1 MGKESGDA
9 PTPDPNIKKAAN
21 AQAAT
26 GNAWLNFANDAYAT
40 AQERQT
46 GIDATAGTVSSA
58 ALGAQDTALT
68 NAATDRARYENT
80 FVPLQDQIISDAKN
94 YDTPEAQAAAA
105 AAAGADTQSA
115 IAGQQAATER
125 QQASMGV
132 NPNSGR
138 FQGIQRAQGLNSALA
153 VAGAKNDARE
163 TTRNTGFAMRM
174 GAAGLGANLPQQSMA
189 GTQLGLGAGQAATS
203 ALTQANQQFLT
214 STAIPMQGY
223 SGQMQG
229 YAGQA
234 ATLGNLY
241 NSQVSAYNAQ
251 QQADAAATSGLFEG
265 LGMLGGA
272 ALTKYSSKEVKEDK
286 QEIPEGKAI
295 LAIEAMPVEK
305 WRYMPGIEDGGEH
318 IGPYAEDMQR
328 VTGLGD
334 GKTIQIQD
342 VLGLTMRGLQD
353 VNRKV
358 DRLAEQLGIGAFPGA
373 RETEAA

>member
-1 MGKESGDA
+1 MGKDSGDA
-9 PTPDPNIKKAAN
+9 PMPDPNIKKAAN

-26 GNAWLNFANDAYAT
+26 GTAWLNFSKDAYAT
-40 AQERQT
+40 AQQRQT
-46 GIDATAGTVSSA
+46 GIDATAGAVSGA

-80 FVPLQDQIISDAKN
+80 FVPLQDQIINDAKN

-115 IAGQQAATER
+115 IAGQRAATER

-138 FQGIQRAQGLNSALA
+138 FQGTQRASDLNSALA

-163 TTRNTGFAMRM
+163 TTRNTGQALRM
-174 GAAGLGANLPQQSMA
+174 NAVGLGAALPGQAMA
-189 GTQLGLGAGQAATS
+189 GTQLGLGAGSAATG

-286 QEIPEGKAI
+286 REIPEGEAI
-295 LAIEAMPVEK
+295 VAIEAMPVEK

-358 DRLAEQLGIGAFPGA
+358 DRIAQQVGLGAFPNA

>member
-1 MGKESGDA
+1 M
-9 PTPDPNIKKAAN
+9 N
-21 AQAAT
+21 A
-26 GNAWLNFANDAYAT
+26 
-40 AQERQT
+40 
-46 GIDATAGTVSSA
+46 V
-58 ALGAQDTALT
+58 
-68 NAATDRARYENT
+68 
-80 FVPLQDQIISDAKN
+80 
-94 YDTPEAQAAAA
+94 
-105 AAAGADTQSA
+105 
-115 IAGQQAATER
+115 
-125 QQASMGV
+125 
-132 NPNSGR
+132 
-138 FQGIQRAQGLNSALA
+138 
-153 VAGAKNDARE
+153 
-163 TTRNTGFAMRM
+163 
-174 GAAGLGANLPQQSMA
+174 GLGAALPGQAMA
-189 GTQLGLGAGQAATS
+189 GTQLGLGAGQAATG
-203 ALTQANQQFLT
+203 ALTSANQQFLT

-241 NSQVSAYNAQ
+241 AQQVSAYNAQ

-272 ALTKYSSKEVKEDK
+272 ALTKYSSKTVKEDK

-373 RETEAA
+373 HEMETA

>member
-26 GNAWLNFANDAYAT
+26 GTAWLNFSKDAYAT
-40 AQERQT
+40 AQQRQT
-46 GIDATAGTVSSA
+46 GIDATAGAVSGA

-80 FVPLQDQIISDAKN
+80 FVPLQDQIINDAKN

-115 IAGQQAATER
+115 IAGQRAATER

-138 FQGIQRAQGLNSALA
+138 FQGTQRASDLNSALA

-163 TTRNTGFAMRM
+163 LTRNTGQALRM
-174 GAAGLGANLPQQSMA
+174 NAVGLGAALPGQAMA
-189 GTQLGLGAGQAATS
+189 GTQLGLGAGSAATG

-223 SGQMQG
+223 SGAMQG

-251 QQADAAATSGLFEG
+251 QQADAASTAGLYGAIGTG
-265 LGMLGGA
+265 LGLYAGY
-272 ALTKYSSKEVKEDK
+272 KSSKDVKTDK
-286 QEIPEGKAI
+286 EPIPEG
-295 LAIEAMPVEK
+295 EALEAVESLPVER

-318 IGPYAEDMQR
+318 VGPYAEDMQR

-334 GKTIQIQD
+334 GKSIKVQD
-342 VLGLTMRGLQD
+342 AIGLTMKAVQD
-353 VNRKV
+353 VNKKV
-358 DRLAEQLGIGAFPGA
+358 DRIAEMVGIGAFPG
-373 RETEAA
+373 REMEVA